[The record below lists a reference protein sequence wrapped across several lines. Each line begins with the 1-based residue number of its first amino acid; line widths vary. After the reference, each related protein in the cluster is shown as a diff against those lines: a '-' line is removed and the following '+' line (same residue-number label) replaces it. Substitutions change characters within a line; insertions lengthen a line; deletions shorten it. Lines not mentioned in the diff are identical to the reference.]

1 MMEIQQSGD
10 AIIGSINA
18 EEFNQKMK
26 SGDYTVIDIRT
37 EMEYQQERIADVLN
51 INIASRDFEE
61 ELNELDKNKKY
72 LIYCFSGSR
81 TKMALRIMQSLG
93 FKEVYDLSGGIQV
106 WKMSGF
112 DTIS

>member
-1 MMEIQQSGD
+1 MEVQQYGD
-10 AIIGSINA
+10 AVIGSINA

-37 EMEYQQERIADVLN
+37 KMEYQQERIADVPN

-61 ELNELDKNKKY
+61 KLNELDKDKKY

-81 TKMALRIMQSLG
+81 TQVALRIMQSLG